1 MSSIADLVVPSS
13 DARRK
18 AAARFARHL
27 PADAAAAAVALTL
40 PQRGDRGPIDVDVE
54 NHPCGMPALLRT
66 RVLVPL
72 VEPNVL
78 SWGRMIT
85 RPGAP
90 HPTMTEDRII
100 TASWNSPAEHATAAG
115 AVVREYEQRH
125 SGTED
130 IAEFVSHSRLD
141 SWHEPLALVPVRHTY
156 QDGSASVL
164 RWMAADGTARIVGAR
179 LAFARAFAPWLT
191 DHPYADPYADW
202 PTGTVVLRRF
212 LAAARIEADRQA
224 AARRAED
231 PDLNQVNPSWFLT
244 SPGIEDFAS
253 LIMPTAEAN
262 GQDGAKVDMVHK
274 VGMWNF
280 LTHTGGTRPD
290 PDAFSDEVRNYL
302 ESLDVWSGKDPFDI
316 LGTDPADADGRDQV
330 TYAEE
335 QVTEWLATAGGPED
349 VKAQRIAAFMVAVS
363 DPATA
368 PSGDATTLLTDYAIT
383 ILGNN
388 GFARMVG
395 TDLGAVREDLVA
407 TLGAPRLG
415 DLYGVWGDL
424 TSGDVNTPLRNPN
437 NHWFWLGAAQG
448 LTYAAVLGHLTGTG
462 ADGLVQRL
470 TGTSDGRDQVLAY
483 ADACAEGLGRVPLV
497 TGPDGTWANAHTLAA
512 WLTPAAAHLEG

>member
-18 AAARFARHL
+18 AAAKFAKHL

-40 PQRGDRGPIDVDVE
+40 PQRGDRGPLDVHVE
-54 NHPCGMPALLRT
+54 NHPSDMPALLRT

-90 HPTMTEDRII
+90 HPTTSTDGIV
-100 TASWNSPAEHATAAG
+100 TTTWASPAQHAAAAG

-125 SGTED
+125 SAVED
-130 IAEFVSHSRLD
+130 IAEYVSHSRLD

-156 QDGSASVL
+156 KDGSSSVL
-164 RWMAADGTARIVGAR
+164 RWMAADGTARVVGAR
-179 LAFARAFAPWLT
+179 LAFARSFAPWLA
-191 DHPYADPYADW
+191 DHPYADAYVDW
-202 PTGTVVLRRF
+202 PTDTVTLRQF
-212 LAAARIEADRQA
+212 LAAARTEAERQA
-224 AARRAED
+224 EARQAED
-231 PDLNQVNPSWFLT
+231 PDLSEVNPSWFLT

-253 LIMPTAEAN
+253 LIMPTLDNAKGGN
-262 GQDGAKVDMVHK
+262 TKVDMVHT
-274 VGMWNF
+274 VGHWNF
-280 LTHTGGTRPD
+280 MSHTGGSRPD
-290 PDAFSDEVRNYL
+290 PDAFTDEVRNYL
-302 ESLDVWSGKDPFDI
+302 ESMDVWSGKDPFDI
-316 LGTDPADADGRDQV
+316 LGADPADADGRDSV
-330 TYAEE
+330 SYAEE
-335 QVTEWLATAGGPED
+335 QVTEWLATAGGPDD

-368 PSGDATTLLTDYAIT
+368 PSGDATALLADYAIT

-407 TLGAPRLG
+407 ALGAPRLG
-415 DLYGVWGDL
+415 DLYGVYGDL
-424 TSGDVNTPLRNPN
+424 TCGEVNDPLRDPTSP
-437 NHWFWLGAAQG
+437 WFWLGAAQG

-462 ADGLVQRL
+462 IDGLVQRL
-470 TGTSDGRDQVLAY
+470 FTAIDGREQVLAY

-512 WLTPAAAHLEG
+512 WLTPTAARQEG